1 MRKCEYCGSLVPDDK
16 NKCDACGAWCAQ
28 EAEKTA
34 KIPSSAPI
42 VPQSPADNAKN
53 NVGTVSDGK
62 FISNKGVLNSLVI
75 FLVCVFFGM
84 LGLHRFIQGKIF
96 DMDQFLQDLCPRRT
110 GPDPTAFDLG
120 PEFFVFDQLP
130 GVFHCQ
136 DHGAGIISFRR

>member
-34 KIPSSAPI
+34 PIPSSAPI
-42 VPQSPADNAKN
+42 VPQPPVDNAKN
-53 NVGTVSDGK
+53 NIGTASDGK

-96 DMDQFLQDLCPRRT
+96 TGILWLITLGLLGIGYFADIVITGVRFLKSL
-110 GPDPTAFDLG
+110 
-120 PEFFVFDQLP
+120 VKN
-130 GVFHCQ
+130 
-136 DHGAGIISFRR
+136 

>member
-28 EAEKTA
+28 EVEK
-34 KIPSSAPI
+34 SAPI
-42 VPQSPADNAKN
+42 VPQPPVDNAKN
-53 NVGTVSDGK
+53 NIGTASDGK

-96 DMDQFLQDLCPRRT
+96 TGILWLITLGLLGIGYFADIVITGVRFLKSL
-110 GPDPTAFDLG
+110 
-120 PEFFVFDQLP
+120 VKN
-130 GVFHCQ
+130 
-136 DHGAGIISFRR
+136 

>member
-28 EAEKTA
+28 EVEKTA
-34 KIPSSAPI
+34 PIPSSAPI

-53 NVGTVSDGK
+53 NIGTASDGK
-62 FISNKGVLNSLVI
+62 FISNKGVINSLVI

-96 DMDQFLQDLCPRRT
+96 TGILWLITLGLLGIGYFADIVITGVRFLKSL
-110 GPDPTAFDLG
+110 
-120 PEFFVFDQLP
+120 VKN
-130 GVFHCQ
+130 
-136 DHGAGIISFRR
+136 

>member
-28 EAEKTA
+28 EVEKTA
-34 KIPSSAPI
+34 PIPSSAPI
-42 VPQSPADNAKN
+42 VPQPPVDNAKN
-53 NVGTVSDGK
+53 NIGTASDGK

-96 DMDQFLQDLCPRRT
+96 TGILWLITLGLLGIGYFVDIVITGVRFLKSL
-110 GPDPTAFDLG
+110 
-120 PEFFVFDQLP
+120 VKN
-130 GVFHCQ
+130 
-136 DHGAGIISFRR
+136 

>member
-34 KIPSSAPI
+34 QIPSSAPI

-53 NVGTVSDGK
+53 NVGTTSDGK

-96 DMDQFLQDLCPRRT
+96 TGILWLITLGLLGIGYFADIVITGVRFLKSL
-110 GPDPTAFDLG
+110 
-120 PEFFVFDQLP
+120 VKN
-130 GVFHCQ
+130 
-136 DHGAGIISFRR
+136 

>member
-28 EAEKTA
+28 EVEKTA
-34 KIPSSAPI
+34 PIPSSAPI
-42 VPQSPADNAKN
+42 VPQPPVDNAKN
-53 NVGTVSDGK
+53 NIGTASDGK

-96 DMDQFLQDLCPRRT
+96 TGILWLITLGLLGIGYFADIVITGARFLKSL
-110 GPDPTAFDLG
+110 
-120 PEFFVFDQLP
+120 VKN
-130 GVFHCQ
+130 
-136 DHGAGIISFRR
+136 

>member
-96 DMDQFLQDLCPRRT
+96 TGILWLITLGLLGIGYFADIVITGVRFLKSL
-110 GPDPTAFDLG
+110 
-120 PEFFVFDQLP
+120 VKN
-130 GVFHCQ
+130 
-136 DHGAGIISFRR
+136 

>member
-28 EAEKTA
+28 EVEKTA
-34 KIPSSAPI
+34 PIPSSAPI
-42 VPQSPADNAKN
+42 VPQPPVDNAKN
-53 NVGTVSDGK
+53 NIGTASDGK

-96 DMDQFLQDLCPRRT
+96 TGILWLITLGLLGIGYFADIVITGVRFLKSL
-110 GPDPTAFDLG
+110 
-120 PEFFVFDQLP
+120 VKN
-130 GVFHCQ
+130 
-136 DHGAGIISFRR
+136 

>member
-28 EAEKTA
+28 EVEKTA
-34 KIPSSAPI
+34 PIPSSAPI
-42 VPQSPADNAKN
+42 VPQPPADNAKN
-53 NVGTVSDGK
+53 NIGTASDGK

-96 DMDQFLQDLCPRRT
+96 TGILWLITLGLLGIGYFADIVITGVRFLKSL
-110 GPDPTAFDLG
+110 
-120 PEFFVFDQLP
+120 VKN
-130 GVFHCQ
+130 
-136 DHGAGIISFRR
+136 